1 MATINAQILARTRNL
16 QTVDGRTGEQWL
28 IRIANCLF
36 IFGFCSHYGQPE
48 QRWYQD
54 ALDFLH
60 NHIAKNFHSDVE
72 KATPAYKTAADARD
86 FYIGNPELV

>member
-1 MATINAQILARTRNL
+1 MTNNKRIISINA
-16 QTVDGRTGEQWL
+16 RTGEQWV
-28 IRIANCLF
+28 IASANRLF

-86 FYIGNPELV
+86 FYIGNPEVV